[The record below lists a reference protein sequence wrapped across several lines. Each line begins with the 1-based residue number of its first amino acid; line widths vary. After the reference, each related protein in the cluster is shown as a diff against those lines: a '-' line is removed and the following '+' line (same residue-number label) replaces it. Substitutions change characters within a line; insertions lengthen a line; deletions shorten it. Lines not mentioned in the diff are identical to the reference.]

1 MARPE
6 KIRLGDLLL
15 AEGLISASVLAE
27 ALAEQKKT
35 GRRLGQVLVDA
46 QLVSEEAIA
55 KALANQLSLPYVD
68 LKVSPVDA
76 AALKL
81 LPESQ
86 ARRLRLM
93 PLRMSSRG
101 LLVGMADPGDLFAY
115 DEVSR
120 LTRQEIDIAVVT
132 ESGLLHAYER
142 HYRQTE
148 EIRGFAKEL
157 EASMK
162 AGEESGLSALNPE
175 LGASDAPVA
184 RLLQSVFE
192 DALRV
197 RASDVH
203 IEPHE
208 HKLVIRFRID
218 GVLHVQTEADPTV
231 APALSMRLK
240 IMSGLD
246 TSEKRLPQDGRFQL
260 NVKGRALD
268 VRLSTLPSQHGESI
282 VMRLLA
288 TDGGL
293 LDLARIG
300 MPDDMLARYR
310 GIVARPNGM
319 ILVTGPTGSGKTTTL
334 YASLAALND
343 PERKLISVEDPVEY
357 RLPGVTQVQV
367 VEKIDMSFS
376 RALRSI
382 LRQDPDVVLVGE
394 MRDAETAQ
402 IGLRAALTG
411 HLVFSSLHTNDAA
424 STPVR
429 LIDMGAPRFMVAT
442 ALQAVIAQR
451 LVRHVC
457 PHCQAPHTPTPAQAA
472 WLDNLGAG
480 GGGAFAEGA
489 GCSHC
494 SHTGYRGR
502 LAVYEMLEMTPA
514 LARAANSPD
523 PREFLDVARHAMAGR
538 TLADSALAL
547 VRSGRTTLAEAVRI
561 TNQSDD

>member
-15 AEGLISASVLAE
+15 AEGLISTNVLAE
-27 ALAEQKKT
+27 ALGEQKRT
-35 GRRLGQVLVDA
+35 GRRLGQVLVDS

-68 LKVSPVDA
+68 LKVSPVEA

-81 LPESQ
+81 ISESQ
-86 ARRLRLM
+86 ARRLRVM
-93 PLRMSSRG
+93 PLKVTPTG
-101 LLVGMADPGDLFAY
+101 LIVGMADPGDLFAY
-115 DEVSR
+115 DEVAR
-120 LTRQEIDIAVVT
+120 LTQHEIHIAVVT
-132 ESGLLHAYER
+132 ESGLLAAYER

-157 EASMK
+157 EESMK
-162 AGEESGLSALNPE
+162 VGDESALEALNADP
-175 LGASDAPVA
+175 GSPDAPVV
-184 RLLQSVFE
+184 RLIQSVFE

-197 RASDVH
+197 RASDIH
-203 IEPHE
+203 IEPQE
-208 HKLVIRFRID
+208 RKLVIRFRID
-218 GVLHVQTEADPTV
+218 GVLHVQTEAESAV
-231 APALSMRLK
+231 AQALSMRLK
-240 IMSGLD
+240 IISGLD
-246 TSEKRLPQDGRFQL
+246 ISEKRLPQDGRFHL
-260 NVKGRALD
+260 NIKGRPLD
-268 VRLSTLPSQHGESI
+268 VRLSTLPTQYGESV

-300 MPDDMLARYR
+300 MPKTMLARYR

-319 ILVTGPTGSGKTTTL
+319 VLVTGPTGSGKTTTL
-334 YASLAALND
+334 YASLAALNN

-367 VEKIDMSFS
+367 NDKIDMSFS

-451 LVRHVC
+451 LVRQVC
-457 PHCQAPHTPTPAQAA
+457 RHCQAAATPTPAQAA
-472 WLDNLGAG
+472 WLDNLGASDG
-480 GGGAFAEGA
+480 DGFTEGA
-489 GCSHC
+489 GCPTC
-494 SHTGYRGR
+494 NQTGYVGR

-514 LARAANSPD
+514 LAQAANHAD
-523 PREFLDVARHAMAGR
+523 PGEFLQAARQTMAGH
-538 TLADSALAL
+538 TLAHNALAL
-547 VRSGRTTLAEAVRI
+547 ARAGLTTLAEAVKI
-561 TNQSDD
+561 SNQSDD